1 MPLCMYPLPLQA
13 VWPGTGLTM
22 LELDPSGLRDTASFC
37 VSNSCLAFPTYCLF
51 VHSEGFSAAELLS
64 EGIEAFRVIPEHRI
78 HF

>member
-37 VSNSCLAFPTYCLF
+37 VSNSCLF
-51 VHSEGFSAAELLS
+51 VHSEGFSAADLLS